1 MARRLRMWFALLMFG
16 LAAIAPARAQS
27 LDPALH
33 QRAIE
38 LLSILRS
45 ERTSD
50 TYFAPAFLA
59 QIPAAQVNA
68 IAANLRAQQG
78 DVLNIE
84 AITPTHRWEA
94 MLLVGYQRAQVRIR
108 LTIDRDAPHQ
118 VIGLLIA
125 GVVPRG
131 DSAAKLA
138 DDFAA
143 LPGHAGFMLARLD
156 RGGALP
162 LLAYDGNRAFAIGSG
177 FKLWLLAEAS
187 RQVVNRE
194 RRWNE
199 VIALGPPSLPSGIT
213 QDWPTGSPMT
223 LHSLATLMISISD
236 NSATDTLLYA
246 LGRDRV
252 NAMVYRTG
260 HSQPALTL
268 PILSTVEAFA
278 LKMQGNRDLR
288 DIWTRGTPDIRK
300 RMLDSAGA
308 RLSIA
313 AIDRGQLASV
323 PRSIDSV
330 EWFASPRDMINLL
343 DWLRVN
349 GDPTTRAILAI
360 NSVLPIDDARR
371 FRFVGYKGGS
381 EIGVIAMNFLIE
393 ARDGS
398 WYAVSAGWNNAAAA
412 VDEARFNALIQRLVA
427 QIPDNAPQ

>member
-1 MARRLRMWFALLMFG
+1 MARQLGLWLALLLLGMTT
-16 LAAIAPARAQS
+16 PARAQAIE
-27 LDPALH
+27 PALR
-33 QRAIE
+33 QRAAE
-38 LLSILRS
+38 LLEILRS
-45 ERTSD
+45 ETTSD
-50 TYFAPAFLA
+50 NYFAPAFLA
-59 QIPAAQVNA
+59 QIPASRVNA
-68 IAANLRAQQG
+68 IAAGLRAQQG
-78 DVLNIE
+78 AVLAIE
-84 AITPTHRWEA
+84 AIKPTNRWEA
-94 MLLVGYQRAQVRIR
+94 MLLIGYQRAQVRVR

-118 VIGLLIA
+118 VIGLLVA
-125 GVVPRG
+125 GVAPRG
-131 DSAAKLA
+131 DSPAKLA
-138 DDFAA
+138 EDFAA
-143 LPGHAGFMLARLD
+143 LPGHGGFMLARLD
-156 RGGALP
+156 PAGALP
-162 LLAYDGNRAFAIGSG
+162 LLAHDGDAPLAIGSG

-194 RRWNE
+194 RRWND

-252 NAMVYRTG
+252 NAMVYRTA

-288 DIWTRGTPDIRK
+288 DIWTRGTPDIRM
-300 RMLDSAGA
+300 RMLNGAGA

-330 EWFASPRDMINLL
+330 EWFASPRDMVNLL
-343 DWLRVN
+343 DWLRRN

-360 NSVLPIDDARR
+360 NTALPIDDARR

-381 EIGVIAMNFLIE
+381 EIGVIAMNFLIQ

-398 WYAVSAGWNNAAAA
+398 WYAAAAGWNNPAAP
-412 VDEARFNALIQRLVA
+412 VDEARFNALIARLLA
-427 QIPDNAPQ
+427 QIPDSAPR